1 MADGSSGC
9 KEGKNKGREETDK
22 SLKRID
28 HGRIIALI
36 ETLHRKG
43 RQGSTARRGGDL
55 GSASIRNRRREPGKE
70 DGADKWVRSVGD
82 RGKNKKGSRSWAVCG
97 RRSWASG
104 PLWAERE
111 VSFLFPFFLFQTL
124 FKTNSFQFNFKQNFS
139 NFFTEFYKLFK
150 LHTSNQKSMQRQI
163 MMHTHLLSLV

>member
-36 ETLHRKG
+36 ETLNRKG
-43 RQGSTARRGGDL
+43 RQGSTARRGRDL

-111 VSFLFPFFLFQTL
+111 VSFLFPFFLFPLFSKQTL
-124 FKTNSFQFNFKQNFS
+124 FNSISNKTFQTFSQNFI
-139 NFFTEFYKLFK
+139 NFLNFTQAIKNPCK
-150 LHTSNQKSMQRQI
+150 DK
-163 MMHTHLLSLV
+163 